1 MKISHKKELNRIAE
15 KKSGNLDYKD
25 FLKMYNYCTEK
36 PYSFMLIDARPT
48 ATIPFKKNFNKLIDL
63 SEEHYDSL
71 VL

>member
-36 PYSFMLIDARPT
+36 PYSC
-48 ATIPFKKNFNKLIDL
+48 
-63 SEEHYDSL
+63 
-71 VL
+71 